1 MSATDPLSELR
12 MQTAHLAVPVND
24 RDHVSGRRSAPV
36 ELVEYGDFE
45 CPHSARAHPIIETA
59 QRYLADDLC
68 FVYRYFSLN
77 EIHPHAQ
84 LAAESAVS
92 AGEQGR
98 FWQMHDT
105 LFRHRNALEL
115 DDLLDY
121 AQSIGC
127 DPTRVAAELAAG
139 THTARVLND
148 ARGGLRSG
156 VRGTP
161 AFFVNGVR
169 YDGPWADPTVFIG
182 LLSHTATLAHAMA
195 HH

>member
-1 MSATDPLSELR
+1 MH
-12 MQTAHLAVPVND
+12 TARLAVPVND
-24 RDHVSGRRSAPV
+24 RDHVAGRRNAPV

-45 CPHSARAHPIIETA
+45 CPHSARAHPIIEAA

-68 FVYRYFSLN
+68 FVYRHFPLH

-84 LAAESAVS
+84 LAAESAEA

-105 LFRHRNALEL
+105 LFRHRKELEL
-115 DDLLDY
+115 DDLLAY
-121 AQSIGC
+121 AQVIGC
-127 DPTRVAAELAAG
+127 DPTRIAAELAAG
-139 THTARVLND
+139 THTARALND
-148 ARGGLRSG
+148 ARGGIRSG
-156 VRGTP
+156 VKGTP
-161 AFFVNGVR
+161 TLFVNGVR
-169 YDGPWADPTVFIG
+169 YDGPWADSTVFIG